1 MIKPIAQP
9 CHGSMTWPHVESG
22 SFFTHHT
29 PLLQFSPRP
38 LLLLSLHSTQSCP
51 DPQSKCSLM
60 PHCPSPPPDSPTFPF
75 PSSSLPLK
83 TSTTA
88 AHLAEKLQASSK
100 IRYPHSARTRLLLIL
115 DNGLRP
121 MPPKA
126 ALLGGVLDVLE
137 NVKNAEL
144 ALPQGGEGGVAEG
157 QSPLLLAVLA
167 AEIVELL
174 QRIDRRERGIVLHVS
189 SRNKTQ
195 GKLFLSSV
203 SL

>member
-1 MIKPIAQP
+1 
-9 CHGSMTWPHVESG
+9 
-22 SFFTHHT
+22 
-29 PLLQFSPRP
+29 
-38 LLLLSLHSTQSCP
+38 
-51 DPQSKCSLM
+51 
-60 PHCPSPPPDSPTFPF
+60 
-75 PSSSLPLK
+75 
-83 TSTTA
+83 
-88 AHLAEKLQASSK
+88 
-100 IRYPHSARTRLLLIL
+100 
-115 DNGLRP
+115 
-121 MPPKA
+121 MPPKV

-174 QRIDRRERGIVLHVS
+174 QRIDRREWGIVLHVS